1 MVKSWGGL
9 RNYRALRTTVGIV
22 PTRMDAKHTM
32 VAKKN
37 ISLMAS
43 ASMTA
48 GLACAAP
55 ALAAEQWDMPT
66 AYPAANFQTVNAQ
79 DFATCVATGTNNAIT
94 ITIHPNGSLFKAADI
109 KRAVQTG
116 QAVIGERLLSAH
128 ENENAI
134 YGTDSIPFIA
144 TTYDASVKI
153 YNAARPELEKLLEGQ
168 GLKLVY
174 SVPWPPQGLYFKTP
188 VNAVA
193 DMKGIRV
200 RSYNKAT
207 ARIAELTGMA
217 PVQIEAAETS
227 QAMSA
232 GVIESLITSAVTGVD
247 VKAWENLKYFYTV
260 DAWMPRNHVIIN
272 KAKFDGLDDATKK
285 VITECGA
292 KAETAGLQKSK
303 DAKDAALKALADN
316 GIQVLAPSEGLA
328 KELAAIGATMATEW
342 QTRAGDAGK
351 TVMDAFRK

>member
-1 MVKSWGGL
+1 VRGKL
-9 RNYRALRTTVGIV
+9 RARGQVNFSPIEIV
-22 PTRMDAKHTM
+22 PTDMDAKYTM
-32 VAKKN
+32 VARN
-37 ISLMAS
+37 NTGLLTS
-43 ASMTA
+43 ASVAA

-79 DFATCVATGTNNAIT
+79 EFATCVATGTNNEIT

-128 ENENAI
+128 ENESAV

-144 TTYDASVKI
+144 TTYDASVKM
-153 YNAARPELEKLLEGQ
+153 YSAARPELEKLLDSQ

-207 ARIAELTGMA
+207 AKIAELTGMA
-217 PVQIEAAETS
+217 PIQIEAAETS

-272 KAKFDGLDDATKK
+272 KAKFEGLDAAKQKAITDCAT
-285 VITECGA
+285 T
-292 KAETAGLQKSK
+292 AEAAGLQKSQ
-303 DAKDAALKALADN
+303 DAKAAALKALADN
-316 GIQVLAPSEGLA
+316 GVQVLPPSEGLA
-328 KELAAIGATMATEW
+328 KELAAIGATMAAEW

-351 TVMDAFRK
+351 TIMDAFKK